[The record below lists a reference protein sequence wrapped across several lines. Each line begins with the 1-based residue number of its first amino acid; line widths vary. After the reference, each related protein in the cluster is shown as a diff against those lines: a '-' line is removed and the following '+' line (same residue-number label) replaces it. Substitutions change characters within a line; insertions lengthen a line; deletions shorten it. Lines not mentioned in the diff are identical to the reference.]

1 MQHKSGRTAEEY
13 DDLDKWIEIELRQTE
28 AKQYEVSH
36 TAQDTKLKTYI
47 VTLKQR
53 AHKIG
58 GGKLY

>member
-36 TAQDTKLKTYI
+36 TAQDTKLKNLHSNPETKG
-47 VTLKQR
+47 TQNR
-53 AHKIG
+53 G
-58 GGKLY
+58 R